1 MKGQTGMM
9 TNATTSV
16 HRVMTASS
24 CAAGCGGHYEYVTPA
39 QCPLYAPITPPAVP
53 PVHDAGG
60 FVISSPSK
68 LEGVAAGRG
77 RVSPGDA
84 ASSSPNLGEELET
97 SRLGKSQEM
106 KRSKNLKDKKE
117 SRRELRTNMTI
128 AEAALWKLLKNK
140 NVAGLQFRRQFSID
154 RYILDFYCPE
164 LKLAIELDGDYHYHM
179 SQPRAD
185 YIRDKYLSENFG
197 IKTLRFENEVVF
209 SQQWVITNSILRE
222 KVAQLSSPSKLEG
235 VAAGQGRVSPGV
247 AAPYAGVTHSSA
259 LTGTSPNLGE
269 ELSSPT
275 RSLSPNLGEEL
286 DSPNLGE
293 ELEGVAKKALTPR
306 FVVFDTNAY
315 RDYVRPF
322 TTTQVTAEISKL
334 CAAERSRGI
343 TVLMNTTVA
352 RELVSHLA
360 DAPSTSS
367 FQECLRAAV
376 AMYRHCGGSP
386 QSFNLLPLPEAQFS
400 HYFFGIDNQ
409 KAISVQQAIGQF
421 LFRLSQSPDIATVD
435 ANRSLID
442 QVAQFI
448 NEAETTLV
456 NEIHGFC
463 SGIDPNFSKWK
474 LFAGDQSKRKK
485 WLDHVRSAQFKE
497 ETAAAYLCA
506 LAIDLTGQGY
516 RPQSLSR
523 DMIDGYLQA
532 TKAAM
537 QLRETFFVG
546 LTGFTNLDKGS
557 NKNFLWDEQI
567 MTCVGQTCQNH
578 PLLLVTSDGGM
589 IAAAQKAQ
597 LGDYVMKLDDYKTYL
612 GI

>member
-1 MKGQTGMM
+1 
-9 TNATTSV
+9 
-16 HRVMTASS
+16 
-24 CAAGCGGHYEYVTPA
+24 
-39 QCPLYAPITPPAVP
+39 
-53 PVHDAGG
+53 
-60 FVISSPSK
+60 
-68 LEGVAAGRG
+68 
-77 RVSPGDA
+77 
-84 ASSSPNLGEELET
+84 
-97 SRLGKSQEM
+97 M

-154 RYILDFYCPE
+154 KYILDFYCPE

-185 YIRDKYLSENFG
+185 YVRDQYLSENFG
-197 IKTLRFENEVVF
+197 IKTLRFENKVVF
-209 SQQWVITNSILRE
+209 SQQWVITNSILHE
-222 KVAQLSSPSKLEG
+222 KATQQSSPPKLGGVAHRAEG
-235 VAAGQGRVSPGV
+235 VCQRGD